1 VDAERLAA
9 YLAGELDAD
18 GAAAVE
24 AAVARDPRLRADLD
38 AMRRADAALG
48 SLPATELPAG
58 FESRLRAAVDHELST
73 LLRGELHTTA
83 QAAPPARRDEL
94 AVRRARRSRSWVPA
108 FAGAAAAV
116 VVLAGVA
123 VGVGVLGGADDQ
135 DGTADTAMTLESFA
149 DADAEDAGEAE
160 AGMALPEPGDGPTII
175 ASDRDLDDGAA
186 DELLASIE
194 LEAVAERGFDAD
206 TGRSV
211 GAAWRAALST
221 LGPGAGAAD
230 ERAETAEDGE
240 PELEEAA
247 PTDDDEAVEAE
258 EAGPEVAGDTAVRL
272 FADGPL
278 DDEALAAADRCLTEV
293 IEADTDA
300 IPVYLELASYLGE
313 PAVVVGLVTFDPATD
328 AFTRP
333 EVWVLSRDDC
343 QVLRFSQG

>member
-1 VDAERLAA
+1 VDTERLAA

-18 GAAAVE
+18 ATAAVE

-38 AMRRADAALG
+38 AMRRAAAALG

-58 FESRLRAAVDHELST
+58 FESRLRAAVDHELTT
-73 LLRGELHTTA
+73 LLRGELHGTA
-83 QAAPPARRDEL
+83 QAAPAARRDEL
-94 AVRRARRSRSWVPA
+94 AARRARRSRSWVPA

-123 VGVGVLGGADDQ
+123 VGVGVLGGGDDQ
-135 DGTADTAMTLESFA
+135 AGTADTAMTLESFA

-160 AGMALPEPGDGPTII
+160 AGMAVPEPGDGPTII

-194 LEAVAERGFDAD
+194 LEAVAQRSFDAD

-221 LGPGAGAAD
+221 LGPGVGAAD
-230 ERAETAEDGE
+230 ERADEEQDAG

-247 PTDDDEAVEAE
+247 PTDDGAVETD
-258 EAGPEVAGDTAVRL
+258 EAGPDVAGDTAVRL

-293 IEADTDA
+293 IAADTDA

-343 QVLRFSQG
+343 QVRRFSQG